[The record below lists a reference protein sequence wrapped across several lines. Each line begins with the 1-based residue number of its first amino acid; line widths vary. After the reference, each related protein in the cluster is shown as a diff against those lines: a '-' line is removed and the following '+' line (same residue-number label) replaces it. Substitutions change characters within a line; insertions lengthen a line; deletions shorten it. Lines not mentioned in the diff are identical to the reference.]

1 MLADQLDYIVGVD
14 PHRDSHA
21 LAVLHVISGAVV
33 FEAAV
38 SANSEGYAQALE
50 LVDQH
55 AAGRRAFAVEGT
67 GSFGAGLTRFLTGQG
82 ERVLEVSRLRRER
95 RSGGKRPTRS
105 IARRVLQ
112 LTAEE
117 RELAREIETLTR
129 RLAPQLLDQPGVGPH
144 AAAQLTLSWSH
155 QGRITSEGRVRDARR
170 RSPNPRLLRPDHP
183 LPPRPKRRPQTQPRT
198 PHDPRHTETLTPRDD
213 RLHPTTHPGRQ
224 DPTRSKPLPQARPR
238 PHPLPAPRAP
248 ANDDLT
254 FIEASQT
261 QPVLFSRR
269 ISSRARS

>member
-105 IARRVLQ
+105 
-112 LTAEE
+112 
-117 RELAREIETLTR
+117 
-129 RLAPQLLDQPGVGPH
+129 
-144 AAAQLTLSWSH
+144 TLSVPPAACSPRNGRRHRGREVNARHCRPWSLH
-155 QGRITSEGRVRDARR
+155 AKEQST
-170 RSPNPRLLRPDHP
+170 
-183 LPPRPKRRPQTQPRT
+183 PKG
-198 PHDPRHTETLTPRDD
+198 
-213 RLHPTTHPGRQ
+213 PG
-224 DPTRSKPLPQARPR
+224 S
-238 PHPLPAPRAP
+238 
-248 ANDDLT
+248 
-254 FIEASQT
+254 ASCAT
-261 QPVLFSRR
+261 C
-269 ISSRARS
+269 